1 MEHALSF
8 NSVALLER
16 FDQAVTPQRQ
26 PKEGTIVRPA
36 GFTPNLSSMDVPR
49 EGVAAKKRKRRI
61 IIIAAS
67 ALGLILATI
76 AISRLKPAVPSVD
89 RSTVWIDTVKR
100 GPMVRQVRGLG
111 TLVPEDIRWIAAA
124 TEGRVEK
131 IIVWPGTHVEPDT
144 VIFEMSSAEF
154 EQTAHD
160 AELKA
165 TAAEAELTTLRAT
178 LQREVLDQEST
189 TARVHSEYEQA
200 KMERQTNDQLA
211 KNGLI
216 AELDYKTS
224 KVKEAELANRDG
236 IEQKRLAFS
245 RDSIEP
251 QIAAKQAAVDQA
263 KQLAKLKSD
272 QVEALH
278 VKAGMS
284 GVLQQ
289 LPVQIGQR
297 VKVGDNLARVADPT
311 KLKAQVKIAET
322 QAKDIQINQQAV
334 IDTRNGT
341 VKGHVTRVDPA
352 VEQGTVTVDI
362 AFDEALP
369 KGARPDLSVD
379 GTIEL
384 ERLDNVVYVGRPA
397 FGQENNTVG
406 MFKLVGSSSEA
417 VRTPVKL
424 GKSSVNTI
432 EILDGLQPGDQ
443 VILSDTSAWDAHE
456 RIRLN

>member
-1 MEHALSF
+1 MT
-8 NSVALLER
+8 NPER
-16 FDQAVTPQRQ
+16 KA
-26 PKEGTIVRPA
+26 ENTIVRPT
-36 GFTPNLSSMDVPR
+36 GFPSSLSAMDIPR
-49 EGVAAKKRKRRI
+49 PDVAAKKRKRRI
-61 IIIAAS
+61 ITISAV
-67 ALGLILATI
+67 ALGVILATI
-76 AISRLKPAVPSVD
+76 GLSRLKPAVPSVD
-89 RSTVWIDTVKR
+89 RSTVWVDTVKR

-111 TLVPEDIRWIAAA
+111 TLVPEDILWIPAN

-131 IIVWPGTHVEPDT
+131 INIWPGTKVEPGD
-144 VIFEMSSAEF
+144 VILELSSPEREQSAHEAES
-154 EQTAHD
+154 
-160 AELKA
+160 KA
-165 TAAEAELTTLRAT
+165 KAAEADLATSRAT
-178 LQREVLDQEST
+178 LQRELLDQESK
-189 TARVHSEYEQA
+189 AAVAHSAYEQA

-211 KNGLI
+211 KNGLV
-216 AELDYKTS
+216 ADLVYKTS
-224 KVKEAELANRDG
+224 KIKEEECQKSDE
-236 IEQKRLAFS
+236 IESKRLAFA

-251 QIAAKQAAVDQA
+251 QLAAKQAAVDQA
-263 KQLAKLKSD
+263 SQLAKLKFD

-278 VKAGMS
+278 VRAGMS

-297 VKVGDNLARVADPT
+297 LKVGDNLARVADPT
-311 KLKAQVKIAET
+311 KLKAQAKIAET
-322 QAKDIQINQQAV
+322 QAKDIQISQKAV

-341 VKGHVTRVDPA
+341 ANGHVTRVDPA
-352 VEQGTVTVDI
+352 VEQGTVNVEV

-406 MFKLVGSSSEA
+406 MFKLISGSSEA

-432 EILDGLQPGDQ
+432 EIQSGLQPGDQ
-443 VILSDTSAWDAHE
+443 VILSDTSAWDSRD

>member
-1 MEHALSF
+1 
-8 NSVALLER
+8 
-16 FDQAVTPQRQ
+16 
-26 PKEGTIVRPA
+26 
-36 GFTPNLSSMDVPR
+36 
-49 EGVAAKKRKRRI
+49 
-61 IIIAAS
+61 
-67 ALGLILATI
+67 
-76 AISRLKPAVPSVD
+76 
-89 RSTVWIDTVKR
+89 
-100 GPMVRQVRGLG
+100 
-111 TLVPEDIRWIAAA
+111 
-124 TEGRVEK
+124 
-131 IIVWPGTHVEPDT
+131 
-144 VIFEMSSAEF
+144 
-154 EQTAHD
+154 
-160 AELKA
+160 
-165 TAAEAELTTLRAT
+165 
-178 LQREVLDQEST
+178 
-189 TARVHSEYEQA
+189 
-200 KMERQTNDQLA
+200 MERETNDRLA

-224 KVKEAELANRDG
+224 KVKEEELANRDG

-245 RDSIEP
+245 RDSLEP
-251 QIAAKQAAVDQA
+251 QIASKQAAVDQA

-278 VKAGMS
+278 VKARMA

-341 VKGHVTRVDPA
+341 VNGHVTRVDPA
-352 VEQGTVTVDI
+352 VEQGTVTVDV
-362 AFDEALP
+362 AFDDALP

-406 MFKLVGSSSEA
+406 MFKLVGSSSDA

-432 EILDGLQPGDQ
+432 EILEGLQPGDQ

>member
-1 MEHALSF
+1 MGSSEAK
-8 NSVALLER
+8 A
-16 FDQAVTPQRQ
+16 DT
-26 PKEGTIVRPA
+26 TIVRPS
-36 GFTPNLSSMDVPR
+36 GFTPSLSSMDVPR
-49 EGVAAKKRKRRI
+49 PDVAAKKRKRRI
-61 IIIAAS
+61 LIVSGIT
-67 ALGLILATI
+67 LGVILATV
-76 AISRLKPAVPSVD
+76 ALSRLKPAVPSVD

-111 TLVPEDIRWIAAA
+111 TLVPENIRWIPAN
-124 TEGRVEK
+124 TEGRIEK
-131 IIVWPGTHVEPDT
+131 IVVRPGAQVEPET
-144 VIFEMSSAEF
+144 LILELNSPEL
-154 EQTAHD
+154 EQAAHD
-160 AELKA
+160 AELQAK
-165 TAAEAELTTLRAT
+165 AAEAELTSLRAT
-178 LQREVLDQEST
+178 LQREVLDQEAT

-200 KMERQTNDQLA
+200 KMERQTDDQLA
-211 KNGLI
+211 KNGLV
-216 AELDYKTS
+216 AELTYKTA
-224 KVKEAELANRDG
+224 KVKEAELANRDQ

-251 QIAAKQAAVDQA
+251 QLASKQAAVDQA
-263 KQLAKLKSD
+263 NQLAKLKLN

-278 VKAGMS
+278 VRAGMK

-289 LPVQIGQR
+289 LPVEIGQR
-297 VKVGDNLARVADPT
+297 VKAGDNLARVADPT
-311 KLKAQVKIAET
+311 KLKAEVKIAET
-322 QAKDIQINQQAV
+322 QAKDIQINQKAV

-341 VKGHVTRVDPA
+341 VEGHVVRVDPA
-352 VEQGTVTVDI
+352 VEQGTVRVDVTI
-362 AFDEALP
+362 DGELP

-384 ERLDNVVYVGRPA
+384 ERLNDVIYVGRPA

-406 MFKLVGSSSEA
+406 IFKLVSGTAEA

-432 EILDGLQPGDQ
+432 EILNGLQPGDQ

>member
-1 MEHALSF
+1 
-8 NSVALLER
+8 LER
-16 FDQAVTPQRQ
+16 FDLAVTPQRQ
-26 PKEGTIVRPA
+26 PKESTIVRPA

-67 ALGLILATI
+67 VLGLILATI

-144 VIFEMSSAEF
+144 VIFEMSSAEL

-160 AELKA
+160 AELQA

-236 IEQKRLAFS
+236 IEQKRLKFS
-245 RDSIEP
+245 RESIEP
-251 QIAAKQAAVDQA
+251 QIASKQAAVDQA

-289 LPVQIGQR
+289 LPIQIGQR

-341 VKGHVTRVDPA
+341 VNGHVTRVDPA
-352 VEQGTVTVDI
+352 VEQGTVTVDV
-362 AFDEALP
+362 AFDEPLP

-406 MFKLVGSSSEA
+406 MFKLVKGSSEA
-417 VRTPVKL
+417 VRAPVKL

>member
-1 MEHALSF
+1 
-8 NSVALLER
+8 
-16 FDQAVTPQRQ
+16 
-26 PKEGTIVRPA
+26 
-36 GFTPNLSSMDVPR
+36 MDVPR

-61 IIIAAS
+61 LIISAS
-67 ALGLILATI
+67 AVGLLLATF
-76 AISRLKPAVPSVD
+76 ALSRLKPAAPSVE
-89 RSTVWIDTVKR
+89 RSSVWIDMVKR

-111 TLVPEDIRWIAAA
+111 TLVPEDIRWIPAN
-124 TEGRVEK
+124 TEGSCEK
-131 IIVWPGTHVEPDT
+131 ILIWPGTKVESGD
-144 VIFEMSSAEF
+144 VILELTSPELEQSAK
-154 EQTAHD
+154 D
-160 AELKA
+160 AQLQAK
-165 TAAEAELTTLRAT
+165 AAEAELATMRAT
-178 LQREVLDQEST
+178 LQRELLDQESKT
-189 TARVHSEYEQA
+189 TAAHSAYEQA

-211 KNGLI
+211 KNGLV
-216 AELDYKTS
+216 AELVYKTS
-224 KVKEAELANRDG
+224 KIKEEECAKGDE

-251 QIAAKQAAVDQA
+251 QLASKQAAVDQA
-263 KQLAKLKSD
+263 NQLAKLKLD

-278 VKAGMS
+278 VKAGMA

-297 VKVGDNLARVADPT
+297 VKVGDNLARVADPS

-322 QAKDIQINQQAV
+322 QAKDIQPNQQAV
-334 IDTRNGT
+334 IDTRNGV
-341 VKGHVTRVDPA
+341 VKGHVKRVDPA
-352 VEQGTVTVDI
+352 VEQGTVTVDV
-362 AFDEALP
+362 AFDEELP

-406 MFKLVGSSSEA
+406 MFKLVAGSNNA

-432 EILDGLQPGDQ
+432 EIISGLNPGDQ
-443 VILSDTSAWDAHE
+443 VILSDTSAWDSHE